1 MMLTKDQLDE
11 IGMELAASGG
21 VYGEE
26 ALALLG
32 LARRVVAPT
41 AADVE
46 RVARALWDE
55 TGAAYVRRGH
65 RPSGYEWGDGRGID
79 QDVCREAARAILAAM
94 AQGGDDG

>member
-1 MMLTKDQLDE
+1 MTKEQLDR
-11 IGMELAASGG
+11 IAA
-21 VYGEE
+21 VGEQRLCR
-26 ALALLG
+26 ADFLDLVR

-94 AQGGDDG
+94 AKGGDDG